1 MTKSRARDPKPR
13 RRASSCNLLA
23 KMCAVNHA
31 DTSDYRVDWVRNLI
45 TLFDDHN
52 ETVIIA
58 AWEALEAFVKTVD
71 KDELEDLVVPL
82 RRTIEAIGSKE
93 RKVPGFSRPK
103 GAQSIVPILLAGVLS
118 GTQEQR
124 EQAALGIGDLVQ
136 RTSEAAIKPYIIQL
150 TGPLIR
156 VISSQSISPQIKGA
170 M

>member
-1 MTKSRARDPKPR
+1 M
-13 RRASSCNLLA
+13 
-23 KMCAVNHA
+23 VNHA
-31 DTSDYRVDWVRNLI
+31 DTSEYRVDWIRNLI
-45 TLFDDHN
+45 SLFDDSA
-52 ETVIIA
+52 EEVVSA

-82 RRTIEAIGSKE
+82 RRTIESVGSKE
-93 RKVPGFSRPK
+93 RKVAGFSRPK
-103 GAQSIVPILLAGVLS
+103 GVQSIVPVLLAGVLS

-136 RTSEAAIKPYIIQL
+136 RTTEAAIKPYIIQL